1 MLDVLLLT
9 LAASA
14 FHAPHVN
21 LAFRMRGAATVAVV
35 VDDQMTALEPQ
46 LAALEAAAI
55 ALVGK
60 KLDSESAS
68 RIRGVSTL
76 LGSLTADDD
85 TADETESPAASDDL
99 PSDHY
104 LWLQAASGSDAQR
117 RVWLRADAFFEA
129 IDENGDGQIS
139 FDELEQHLSG
149 LGFKTGAIDH
159 IFDLLDIS
167 RDGLITKEELRQT
180 LVTYED
186 PAVRMVLG
194 LGASDADDVFDE
206 IDVNGDGEISRAELA
221 AYLELNSSS
230 AADVPACAR
239 TIFKAL
245 DVNGDGSLSR
255 EELRVGFD
263 DYTEFRRVLGL
274 DRR

>member
-1 MLDVLLLT
+1 MLQLI

-14 FHAPHVN
+14 FHAAPHVYST
-21 LAFRMRGAATVAVV
+21 LSRRTALMSAVV
-35 VDDQMTALEPQ
+35 VDEQVTALEPQ

-60 KLDSESAS
+60 KLDRESAS

-76 LGSLTADDD
+76 LGNLAADDD

-99 PSDHY
+99 PTDHY

-117 RVWLRADAFFEA
+117 RLWLRADAFFEA
-129 IDENGDGQIS
+129 IDNNGDGQIS

-149 LGFKTGAIDH
+149 LGFKAGAIDH

-186 PAVRMVLG
+186 PALRMALG
-194 LGASDADDVFDE
+194 LGAPDADDVFDE
-206 IDVNGDGEISRAELA
+206 VDVNGDGEISRAELA

-255 EELRVGFD
+255 EELRAGFD
-263 DYTEFRRVLGL
+263 EYTEFRRVLGL
-274 DRR
+274 

>member
-46 LAALEAAAI
+46 LAALEAAAM

-60 KLDSESAS
+60 ELDMESAS

-129 IDENGDGQIS
+129 IDENARGRRRVRA
-139 FDELEQHLSG
+139 L
-149 LGFKTGAIDH
+149 KTGAIDH